1 MSILKNIGGHED
13 LIRLTPKEQET
24 LCQEIRSF
32 LIEQVSH
39 TGGHLASNLGI
50 VELTVALET
59 VFDTSVD
66 RLVFDVGHQSYV
78 HKILTGRREQF
89 PSLRHFGGIAGFPKP
104 SESVSDAFVA
114 GHASN
119 SVSVALGLARA
130 RTLGGQKHHVLALL
144 GDGAMTGGLAFE
156 GLNDAG
162 ASNLPLIVI
171 LNDNNMS
178 ISGNVG
184 AVSRHLSRIRTRSG
198 YFGLKKAWRKFTAKV
213 PGGKFLYSC
222 THNFKKWLKKSMI
235 GTTMFEEMGFTYIGP
250 VDGHDLNRLIYL
262 LQVAKESQKPVLLH
276 VITQKGK
283 GYGPAEEN
291 PCRFHGIGAFSPE
304 NGEVLSGS
312 QVSFSETFGKTMVE
326 LGERHPELCAITA
339 AMLSGTCLEPFAK
352 AYPKRTF
359 DVGIAEGHAV
369 SMAGGLAKGGMLP
382 VVAIYST
389 FLQRAYDMIFQDVA
403 MQGLH
408 VVFAVDR
415 AGLVGEDGETHHGIH
430 DVGYLTQVPGM
441 TVLCPANQAEL
452 RLMLIWAVEQCKG
465 PVAVRYPRGGDGA
478 YHSVNWEPVFR
489 SGKDLTLV
497 TYGTTI
503 NTALET
509 AKILAGSGIQ
519 AEVVRLPAVKPLDL
533 RAITASVSKTGRI
546 LVLEEVAAGGCVGA
560 EIIRRLTEAGVSA
573 QMHNLNIG
581 DRFAT
586 HGETK
591 KLLQS
596 LGLDAESVAAYV
608 KEAFFHEK

>member
-1 MSILKNIGGHED
+1 MSIIENIDGHED

-39 TGGHLASNLGI
+39 SGGHLASNLGI
-50 VELTVALET
+50 VELSVALET

-78 HKILTGRREQF
+78 HKILTGRRAQF

-104 SESVSDAFVA
+104 SESASDAFVA

-130 RTLGGQKHHVLALL
+130 RSLSGEKHHVLALL

-184 AVSRHLSRIRTRSG
+184 AMSRHLSRIRTRSG

-213 PGGKFLYSC
+213 PGGRFLYSC
-222 THNFKKWLKKSMI
+222 SHNFKKWLKNSMI

-250 VDGHDLNRLIYL
+250 VDGHDLSRLIYL

-291 PCRFHGIGAFSPE
+291 PCRFHGIGAFSPD
-304 NGEVLSGS
+304 NGEVLSGGYNT
-312 QVSFSETFGKTMVE
+312 FSETFGKTMVE
-326 LGERHPELCAITA
+326 LGERHPELCAISA
-339 AMLSGTCLEPFAK
+339 AMLPGTGLEPFAK

-389 FLQRAYDMIFQDVA
+389 FLQRAYDMLFQDVA

-415 AGLVGEDGETHHGIH
+415 AGLVGEDGETHHGVFDI
-430 DVGYLTQVPGM
+430 GYLTQVPGM

-478 YHSVNWEPVFR
+478 YQSVNWEPVFR
-489 SGKDLTLV
+489 QGTDLTLV
-497 TYGTTI
+497 TYGTMI
-503 NTALET
+503 NIALEA
-509 AKILAGSGIQ
+509 AKILADTGIQ
-519 AEVVRLPAVKPLDL
+519 AEILRLPAVKPLNLKAVTD
-533 RAITASVSKTGRI
+533 SVSKTGRL

-573 QMHNLNIG
+573 QMQNLNIG

-591 KLLQS
+591 LLLQS
-596 LGLDAESVAAYV
+596 LGLDGKSVASYV